1 MADGPTQ
8 LLWGKLVSLVRRRA
22 GPGVDAE
29 DLVQEAYARLVEQQR
44 KACIDNPEGFVLR
57 AASNLAVSTHR
68 ARASHGAAHADVA
81 VAAIL
86 RPQWSPQDEVIAA
99 RERLR
104 IVEQAI
110 DELPPRTRE
119 VFVLHRIEGMKY
131 SEIARALDISVSAV
145 EKNMARALAHLT
157 LKISDFGRRR

>member
-1 MADGPTQ
+1 M
-8 LLWGKLVSLVRRRA
+8 
-22 GPGVDAE
+22 
-29 DLVQEAYARLVEQQR
+29 
-44 KACIDNPEGFVLR
+44 
-57 AASNLAVSTHR
+57 
-68 ARASHGAAHADVA
+68 
-81 VAAIL
+81 
-86 RPQWSPQDEVIAA
+86 IAA

-145 EKNMARALAHLT
+145 EKNMARALAHLA
-157 LKISDFGRRR
+157 LKISEFGRRR